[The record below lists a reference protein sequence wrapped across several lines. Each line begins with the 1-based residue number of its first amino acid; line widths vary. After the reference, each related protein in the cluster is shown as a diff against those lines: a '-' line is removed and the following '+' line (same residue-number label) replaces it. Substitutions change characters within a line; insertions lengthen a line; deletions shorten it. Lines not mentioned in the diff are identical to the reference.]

1 MLNMHHVKL
10 NSWLAMEYNQNDCLP
25 VICYYECMYFSTLC
39 IEPKGINVFLTI
51 VTLVMV
57 PHACM
62 PILQY

>member
-10 NSWLAMEYNQNDCLP
+10 ISWLEYNQNDCLP

-39 IEPKGINVFLTI
+39 IEPKGIHVFLTI

-57 PHACM
+57 SHACM
-62 PILQY
+62 HILHY